1 MKEYSLITSSLL
13 IFLTIV
19 QWMVTENDGLSHL
32 DPLLQKSLRY
42 KYHKENYLYS
52 LEHGII
58 PFGLKISKKP
68 AFIQVSNDFTEK

>member
-19 QWMVTENDGLSHL
+19 QRMVTENDGLSHL

-42 KYHKENYLYS
+42 KYHINIQIYR
-52 LEHGII
+52 
-58 PFGLKISKKP
+58 KIEQYSKKCRREASES
-68 AFIQVSNDFTEK
+68 AFIGIR